1 MIYDQLNIIYYQR
14 KIDYYMHD
22 FDYNYASCTNKLIIN
37 KDGGGE
43 DYEYDASGCLIR
55 DDYNGIANVSV
66 W

>member
-1 MIYDQLNIIYYQR
+1 
-14 KIDYYMHD
+14 MHD